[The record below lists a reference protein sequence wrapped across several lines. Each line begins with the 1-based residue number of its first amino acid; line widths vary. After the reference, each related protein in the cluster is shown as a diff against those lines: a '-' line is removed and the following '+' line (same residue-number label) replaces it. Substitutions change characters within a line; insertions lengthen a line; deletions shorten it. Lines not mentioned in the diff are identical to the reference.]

1 LQYSR
6 PDYIELFAKVIG
18 GFIMMTHY
26 KTYLLIS
33 IMAGILGG
41 ILSPLIFAEK
51 NVLAEMR
58 FPSVSTAEEFRLVD
72 AQGRMRALL
81 AFSADGEPYLAL
93 LDQHETRK
101 VWLGLS
107 KESGLAIRDIDGN
120 TRLVLSL
127 DRQGEPTLVFS
138 DRQQNT
144 RALSSIV
151 QEAAP

>member
-1 LQYSR
+1 MAL
-6 PDYIELFAKVIG
+6 EL
-18 GFIMMTHY
+18 
-26 KTYLLIS
+26 L
-33 IMAGILGG
+33 
-41 ILSPLIFAEK
+41 LSPVRYFPPEAEVTMVGRYILVSIVAGVVGGMLSSLVFVEK
-51 NVLAEMR
+51 PVMADMR

-72 AQGRMRALL
+72 AQGRLRALL
-81 AFSADGEPYLAL
+81 AFSVDGEPYLAL

-107 KESGLAIRDIDGN
+107 KESGLAIRDIDGK

-127 DRQGEPTLVFS
+127 DGEGDPTLVFS

-151 QEAAP
+151 PYAEP

>member
-1 LQYSR
+1 MSRNYSA
-6 PDYIELFAKVIG
+6 F
-18 GFIMMTHY
+18 F
-26 KTYLLIS
+26 LIS
-33 IMAGILGG
+33 IIAGTLGG
-41 ILSPLIFAEK
+41 ILSPFLFVEK
-51 NVLAEMR
+51 TVLADMR

-107 KESGLAIRDIDGN
+107 KESGLAIRDIDGE

-127 DRQGEPTLVFS
+127 DRKGEPTLVLS

-144 RALSSIV
+144 RALSSV
-151 QEAAP
+151 GQEAAP

>member
-1 LQYSR
+1 MVGRYKTCISISLV
-6 PDYIELFAKVIG
+6 AGVIG
-18 GFIMMTHY
+18 G
-26 KTYLLIS
+26 LLS
-33 IMAGILGG
+33 SLVFVEKPVMAD
-41 ILSPLIFAEK
+41 
-51 NVLAEMR
+51 MR

-72 AQGRMRALL
+72 GQGRLRALL

-107 KESGLAIRDIDGN
+107 RESGLAIRDIDGK

-127 DRQGEPTLVFS
+127 DGEGEPTLVFS

-144 RALSSIV
+144 RALSSIAHDA
-151 QEAAP
+151 EP

>member
-1 LQYSR
+1 M
-6 PDYIELFAKVIG
+6 I
-18 GFIMMTHY
+18 THY
-26 KTYLLIS
+26 KTYLLVS
-33 IMAGILGG
+33 IMAGTLGG
-41 ILSPLIFAEK
+41 MLSPLIFAEK
-51 NVLAEMR
+51 AVLAEMR

-72 AQGRMRALL
+72 AQGRIRARL

-93 LDQHETRK
+93 LDQYETQK

-107 KESGLAIRDIDGN
+107 MESGLAIRDIDGE

-144 RALSSIV
+144 RALSSV
-151 QEAAP
+151 AQEAAP

>member
-1 LQYSR
+1 MVGR
-6 PDYIELFAKVIG
+6 
-18 GFIMMTHY
+18 Y
-26 KTYLLIS
+26 KTCIFVSIVAGVVGGLLS
-33 IMAGILGG
+33 SLVFVEKPVMAD
-41 ILSPLIFAEK
+41 
-51 NVLAEMR
+51 MR

-72 AQGRMRALL
+72 AQGRLRALL
-81 AFSADGEPYLAL
+81 AFSVDGEPYLAL

-107 KESGLAIRDIDGN
+107 KESGLAIRDIDGK

-127 DRQGEPTLVFS
+127 DGEGEPTLVFS

-151 QEAAP
+151 PYAEP

>member
-1 LQYSR
+1 MVTQYK
-6 PDYIELFAKVIG
+6 IF
-18 GFIMMTHY
+18 
-26 KTYLLIS
+26 LLVS
-33 IMAGILGG
+33 ILAGTLGG

-51 NVLAEMR
+51 SVLADMR
-58 FPSVSTAEEFRLVD
+58 FPSISTAEEFRLVD

-81 AFSADGEPYLAL
+81 AFSGDGEPYLAL

-107 KESGLAIRDIDGN
+107 KDSGLAIRDTDGE

-127 DRQGEPTLVFS
+127 DRKGEPTLVLS

-144 RALSSIV
+144 RALSSLG
-151 QEAAP
+151 QDAGR

>member
-1 LQYSR
+1 M
-6 PDYIELFAKVIG
+6 IG
-18 GFIMMTHY
+18 RYHTC
-26 KTYLLIS
+26 
-33 IMAGILGG
+33 
-41 ILSPLIFAEK
+41 IFASIVAGVAGGVLSSLLFVEK
-51 NVLAEMR
+51 PVMADMR

-72 AQGRMRALL
+72 AQGRLRALL

-107 KESGLAIRDIDGN
+107 KESGLAIRDIDGE

-127 DRQGEPTLVFS
+127 DGQGDPTLVFS

-144 RALSSIV
+144 RALSSIGHKS
-151 QEAAP
+151 EP

>member
-1 LQYSR
+1 M
-6 PDYIELFAKVIG
+6 V
-18 GFIMMTHY
+18 THY
-26 KTYLLIS
+26 KTFLLVSLI
-33 IMAGILGG
+33 AGTVGG
-41 ILSPLIFAEK
+41 ILSPLIFTEK
-51 NVLAEMR
+51 TVLADMR

-107 KESGLAIRDIDGN
+107 KESGLAIRDSDGE

-127 DRQGEPTLVFS
+127 DRKGEPTLVFS

-144 RALSSIV
+144 RALSSV
-151 QEAAP
+151 GQEAAP